1 MNKYAIRN
9 TQYVIRGFTLIE
21 LLVVISIIGILATLL
36 IANIG
41 GVRER
46 ARDARRKNDLNQ
58 IQKALEMYKNDQ
70 SIPIYPDAT
79 TIDGLEDDL
88 EPKFMKEVTHDPK
101 CSYNSTD
108 DIWECTGDWPDYS
121 YARDAT
127 DSLKY
132 TLWTCLEN
140 KSDQQKDAVGTSPA
154 TCVSACQTSGL
165 GVCFSRSEP

>member
-1 MNKYAIRN
+1 MKKNGFTFISRAGEG
-9 TQYVIRGFTLIE
+9 GFTLIE

-46 ARDARRKNDLNQ
+46 ARDARRKSDLNQ
-58 IQKALEMYKNDQ
+58 IQKALELYKNSQKPPEYSEATDIEGLATDLQ
-70 SIPIYPDAT
+70 PDY
-79 TIDGLEDDL
+79 IQ
-88 EPKFMKEVTHDPK
+88 EVPHDPK

-108 DIWECTGDWPDYS
+108 DLWECTGWLDYS
-121 YARDAT
+121 YTPDGT

-140 KSDQQKDAVGTSPA
+140 RSDQQQDTDQSGCP
-154 TCVSACQTSGL
+154 SACTSL
-165 GVCFSRSEP
+165 DGVCLTKSEP